1 MYRSRSKWRVLSI
14 STDSFFL
21 FCCWPFPGIPVGVLS
36 RFQGVFYGGRFSRSV
51 DVPVEC
57 VLPGLRGTILV
68 TGGMHLIS
76 KPVPPPELK
85 LFK

>member
-1 MYRSRSKWRVLSI
+1 LLLAGYTGLSSKPISRRILWV
-14 STDSFFL
+14 
-21 FCCWPFPGIPVGVLS
+21 V
-36 RFQGVFYGGRFSRSV
+36 GRFYRSV

-85 LFK
+85 LFKLIPKQEH

>member
-1 MYRSRSKWRVLSI
+1 M
-14 STDSFFL
+14 
-21 FCCWPFPGIPVGVLS
+21 
-36 RFQGVFYGGRFSRSV
+36 

-85 LFK
+85 LFKLIPKQEH